1 MTLRQVTKVPKN
13 MMKIVKS
20 KTDGR
25 LDQILAEELGLTRN
39 KAQEIIANK
48 VLINGKEVTK
58 NGTKIKSGDEISYNE
73 PELPP
78 DMTTKTKMDLQ
89 IVYEDQWLMIVNKP
103 RGLVVQPAPG
113 HYDDTLVNG
122 LAYLVKEYGEYLDK
136 GDTNSFVRPGIVHRI
151 DKDTA
156 GLLVVAKDDDTANLL
171 TDMISRHE
179 VKREYLALVY
189 GHPDHQTFKVDA
201 PIGRSKYDRLKM
213 AVDPINGKNAV
224 THFTVYNQYNKGALV
239 KAELETGRTHQIRV
253 HLAYA
258 GYPVVGDE
266 VYGRKNDK
274 IATKGQCLHAFKL
287 SFVHPWTMEEVV
299 VYSPIDDYFKELLKW
314 FCNN

>member
-1 MTLRQVTKVPKN
+1 MYKRQY
-13 MMKIVKS
+13 
-20 KTDGR
+20 
-25 LDQILAEELGLTRN
+25 LDQ
-39 KAQEIIANK
+39 
-48 VLINGKEVTK
+48 
-58 NGTKIKSGDEISYNE
+58 
-73 PELPP
+73 
-78 DMTTKTKMDLQ
+78 
-89 IVYEDQWLMIVNKP
+89 
-103 RGLVVQPAPG
+103 
-113 HYDDTLVNG
+113 
-122 LAYLVKEYGEYLDK
+122 

-239 KAELETGRTHQIRV
+239 RAELETGRTHQIRV

-266 VYGRKNDK
+266 AYGRKNDK

-287 SFVHPWTMEEVV
+287 SFVHPWTMEKVV